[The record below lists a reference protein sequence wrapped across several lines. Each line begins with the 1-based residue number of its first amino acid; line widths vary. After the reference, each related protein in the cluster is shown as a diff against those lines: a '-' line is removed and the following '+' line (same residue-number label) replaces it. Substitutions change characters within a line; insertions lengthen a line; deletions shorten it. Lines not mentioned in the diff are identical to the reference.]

1 MSGRHDRELLRSLR
15 RLDGWFTLGLVAL
28 LCATL
33 AWSFD
38 DALLVLSSDELTDFL
53 IWTALAG
60 AAIGALGPLVG
71 WGRWT
76 THLVGAAFA
85 ALVTPL
91 LVGMVLPPEATNA
104 GGLFQATTDAV
115 VRAWEDLVLARH
127 LSTPAYGHHLLV
139 LGLITWGSAQFAS
152 YVTFGHRR
160 PINAVVVIGLL
171 LLANMS
177 LTTRDQL
184 VFLVIFSVASLFLL
198 VRFHT
203 LDEQGDW
210 LRRRIGDPSAISA
223 LYLRGGTV
231 FIIGAITGSL
241 VLTNA
246 AASAPLAGAWT
257 DVGARLVEWG
267 QWLQPFLPDT
277 GSGRTL
283 GPTFGDTARI
293 GMTWHTNDELQLNVV
308 LAAPEAN
315 PPFLAAGF
323 YDDFE
328 LRGWRITPALAIGRA
343 AGTDLLT
350 GTGDEV
356 NKDVRRQL
364 TATVTPTHAR
374 RDIFLPGQPST
385 VNQDVTLRTI
395 GVDGYLAGIERNPSD
410 TPYTIAALVQADESN
425 GGWTEEKLR
434 AAGTAYPPEI
444 VDLYGRDTLPPESLG
459 PDARQLVDEIFASAR
474 SNNPYDLAAR
484 TNEVLRDAT
493 QFDYVTDIS
502 GERCDDPSIVE
513 CFVRNRKGFCQWY
526 ATAMTVF
533 LREFGIPA
541 RFVQGFLPG
550 QIDESRTK
558 LTIRSHD
565 AHAWVQAYFPG
576 YGWVDFDPTGNPD
589 QARLAPIPSGEPVA
603 SPSASGSGALGSG
616 VIRPSFERP
625 EPGDNP
631 SGAAGS
637 RNLNAGSAGLLI
649 AVAVML
655 AVIVGAIG
663 AIAWRR
669 GPRGPVSPDDA
680 YRSVSRIAAR
690 LGFAPRPTQTV
701 YEFAG
706 ALADELPMVRPE
718 LETVAQAKVE
728 VAYGG
733 RTLGDDRIAGLRE
746 AYRRL
751 RVQLFR
757 LVLRRRRGRPRGPR
771 PRRLSRRR

>member
-33 AWSFD
+33 AWSLD
-38 DALLVLSSDELTDFL
+38 DALLVLGADELTDFL
-53 IWTALAG
+53 FWTALAG
-60 AAIGALGPLVG
+60 AAIGVLGPLVG

-76 THLVGAAFA
+76 THLIGAVLA

-91 LVGMVLPPEATNA
+91 LVGLVLSPDTSNA
-104 GGLFQATTDAV
+104 GHLFQATTNQV
-115 VRAWEDLVLARH
+115 VEAWSDLVLANRP
-127 LSTPAYGHHLLV
+127 STSAYGHHLLV
-139 LGLITWGSAQFAS
+139 LGLVTWASAQFAS

-177 LTTRDQL
+177 LTLRDQL
-184 VFLVIFSVASLFLL
+184 GLLVIFSIASLFLL

-246 AASAPLAGAWT
+246 AASAPLAGAWI

-267 QWLQPFLPDT
+267 QWLQPYLPDSST
-277 GSGRTL
+277 GRSL
-283 GPTFGDTARI
+283 GPSFSDTARI
-293 GMTWHTNDELQLNVV
+293 GSTWHTNDQLQLNVL
-308 LAAPEAN
+308 LAAPEEN

-323 YDDFE
+323 YNEFQ
-328 LRGWRITPALAIGRA
+328 LSGWRITPAVATDRP
-343 AGTDLLT
+343 AGSDVLTDT
-350 GTGDEV
+350 GEEV

-364 TATVTPTHAR
+364 TATISPTYSR
-374 RDIFLPGQPST
+374 RDIFLPGQPNT
-385 VNQDVTLRTI
+385 VSEDVTLRTI
-395 GVDGYLAGIERNPSD
+395 GGNGYLAAIERNPSS
-410 TPYTIAALVQADESN
+410 TPYTITTLVRADESN

-434 AAGTAYPPEI
+434 AAGTDYPPEI
-444 VDLYGRDTLPPESLG
+444 VELYGRDTLPDGSLG
-459 PDARQLVDEIFASAR
+459 PLSQALLQEIAETAR
-474 SNNPYDLAAR
+474 STNPYDLADR
-484 TNEVLRDAT
+484 VNDVLRDT
-493 QFDYVTDIS
+493 NQFTYDTDVS
-502 GERCDDPSIVE
+502 DKRCETDSMVE
-513 CFVRNRKGFCQWY
+513 CFVQIRRGFCQWY

-533 LREFGIPA
+533 LRELNIPA

-550 QIDESRTK
+550 QVDDSKTK

-576 YGWVDFDPTGNPD
+576 YGWIDFDPTGNPD
-589 QARLAPIPSGEPVA
+589 QPRQAPIPSGEPVA
-603 SPSASGSGALGSG
+603 SASASASGAVGSG
-616 VIRPSFERP
+616 VIRATDERP
-625 EPGDNP
+625 EPREGVA
-631 SGAAGS
+631 GTGS
-637 RNLNAGSAGLLI
+637 RNASSGSAGLLI
-649 AVAVML
+649 AFAVLL
-655 AVIVGAIG
+655 AIGVGALG
-663 AIAWRR
+663 AVAWRR

-680 YRSVSRIAAR
+680 YRSISRIATR

-701 YEFAG
+701 YEYAG

-718 LETVAQAKVE
+718 LQTVAQAKVE

-733 RTLGDDRIAGLRE
+733 RTLGDDRVASLRE
-746 AYRRL
+746 AYRRV
-751 RVQLFR
+751 RVQLLR

-771 PRRLSRRR
+771 PRRLKRR